1 MNPSGNWQLKVPTQI
16 LNALAKVNI
25 ARMAVSLNGI
35 NSIIQICESFVTA
48 SDSSAAY
55 RQSKGLR

>member
-48 SDSSAAY
+48 SDSSAA
-55 RQSKGLR
+55 